1 MSPRPPIE
9 DDAEL
14 LARAAAR
21 TPECPPVERL
31 AEAVLGELSDA
42 ERAAILAHADRCPAC
57 GAEAA
62 LAGGFAAPSLEPG
75 EESDVA
81 RIEARLAG
89 TAAGESTAAAPAR
102 VLAWRP
108 KRAQAGPA
116 GAARWA
122 RWASA
127 ALVLVAVGLA
137 YRATRGPA
145 LPDLPTPGLDDVV
158 RAAAVEPVAPVGE
171 VPGVPERLEWR
182 AVAGAASYRIEL
194 LDVADQP
201 IWSGTAPAA
210 AAPRVELPAAARAAL
225 HPRASYAWRVT
236 ALAADGS
243 EVTRSERIEFA
254 VAAGR

>member
-9 DDAEL
+9 ENAEL

-21 TPECPPVERL
+21 TPECPPVDRL
-31 AEAVLGELSDA
+31 AEALLGELPSA
-42 ERAAILAHADRCPAC
+42 ERAAILAHVDGCPAC

-62 LAGGFAAPSLEPG
+62 LARSFGAERVDGD

-89 TAAGESTAAAPAR
+89 TAASESTAAAPAR

-108 KRAQAGPA
+108 KRAHAGPA

-137 YRATRGPA
+137 YRATRGPS
-145 LPDLPTPGLDDVV
+145 LPDLPPPGPDDVV

-171 VPGVPERLEWR
+171 IPGVPGQLEWR
-182 AVAGAASYRIEL
+182 AVAGAASYRVEL
-194 LDVADQP
+194 LDVADES
-201 IWSGTAPAA
+201 IWTATAPAA
-210 AAPRVELPAAARAAL
+210 AAPRVELPEAARFAL
-225 HPRASYAWRVT
+225 RPRASYAWRVT
-236 ALAADGS
+236 ALDADGS
-243 EVTRSERIEFA
+243 ELARSERIEFA
-254 VAAGR
+254 VAAGP